1 MLKRKIMISA
11 YACEPNKGSEPG
23 VGWNWVLQ
31 MSKYYELWVLTRK
44 SNEPDIQK
52 FIEQNEEYKCIHF
65 IYFDFPK
72 WARFWKKGMRGVRTY
87 YTLWQLCSN
96 RIIRNTME
104 KNEIEI
110 FHHLTYGNSLWT
122 VSKYGQKKFFVY
134 GPVGGVDTIPK
145 DFSKNYSFRNRTIEL
160 IRRIVV
166 AMLPLNIGFKRRCKN
181 ADVILCKTKYMQN
194 AVPKQYRDKAI
205 IFTDVAV
212 ELQQMEK
219 MQSTD
224 NDKIEFLIVGK
235 FDAWRGIDLAI
246 EAITKLSKE
255 RDDIHLTIIGDGS
268 DRSRLEKMVSKR
280 NIDRFVTFTG
290 TVDYQTYHNY
300 IANCDVVLNP
310 ALKEGAVT
318 VAFDAMSYGKPI
330 VCVNTYGYTNY
341 FQDIA
346 AMVER
351 TNYVKTIDALTTE
364 MRKLFDKDVRDSM
377 GNKLQQRG
385 LEYTW
390 DAKGIQIYN
399 MLEKYISRVE

>member
-1 MLKRKIMISA
+1 
-11 YACEPNKGSEPG
+11 
-23 VGWNWVLQ
+23 
-31 MSKYYELWVLTRK
+31 
-44 SNEPDIQK
+44 
-52 FIEQNEEYKCIHF
+52 
-65 IYFDFPK
+65 
-72 WARFWKKGMRGVRTY
+72 
-87 YTLWQLCSN
+87 
-96 RIIRNTME
+96 
-104 KNEIEI
+104 
-110 FHHLTYGNSLWT
+110 
-122 VSKYGQKKFFVY
+122 
-134 GPVGGVDTIPK
+134 
-145 DFSKNYSFRNRTIEL
+145 
-160 IRRIVV
+160 
-166 AMLPLNIGFKRRCKN
+166 
-181 ADVILCKTKYMQN
+181 
-194 AVPKQYRDKAI
+194 
-205 IFTDVAV
+205 
-212 ELQQMEK
+212 

-268 DRSRLEKMVSKR
+268 DRSRLEKMVSER
-280 NIDRFVTFTG
+280 NMDRFVTFTG

-330 VCVNTYGYTNY
+330 ICVNTYGYTNY

-351 TNYVKTIDALTTE
+351 TNYVKTVDALTTE
-364 MRKLFDKDVRDSM
+364 MRKLFDKDVRNSM

-399 MLEKYISRVE
+399 MLEKYISKGE